1 MGAAAHRVLQEQVS
15 ALNAMSIKLA
25 GVSCKDKQLS
35 IPVFTIAILLAGAPV
50 HLEGAPPEAPA
61 LISAP
66 VASDQ
71 AVPDPAA
78 PVAAPEQALPAAPEP
93 APLPAE
99 APAPAQDLPTEAPA
113 PDPAA
118 DPSDPNA
125 IIVTARQPA
134 PHDPLQSVNAEI
146 FGTVQAI
153 DTALV
158 GPAAMT
164 YKRAVPGPVRSG
176 LRNFFNN
183 LQEPVVFL
191 NYLLQIKPGKAV
203 ETLGRFTINS
213 TIGVAGLVDVAK
225 KRPFKLPRRPNGFGY
240 TLGYYG
246 LKPGPYMYL
255 PLIGPTTTRDL
266 FGRWVDLL
274 VLPLAVGQPFNDPL
288 YSISAVVIRSLDER
302 AEADEALRKLREES
316 ADPYVDIREA
326 YLRTRQ
332 AEIDALRGRPGV
344 VINPTPRRFEPAP
357 ARIAPPIVPGLP
369 DLSGQ
374 VPDLPD
380 LQTP

>member
-1 MGAAAHRVLQEQVS
+1 
-15 ALNAMSIKLA
+15 MSIKLA
-25 GVSCKDKQLS
+25 GVSCKDKRLS
-35 IPVFTIAILLAGAPV
+35 VPLITIAILLAGASV
-50 HLEGAPPEAPA
+50 DQDGAPPEAPA
-61 LISAP
+61 LISGS
-66 VASDQ
+66 VAGDQ
-71 AVPDPAA
+71 DIPDPAA
-78 PVAAPEQALPAAPEP
+78 PVAVAEQ
-93 APLPAE
+93 PLPAGPTD
-99 APAPAQDLPTEAPA
+99 APAPAQDLPAEAPK

-118 DPSDPNA
+118 DQADPNA
-125 IIVTARQPA
+125 IIVTARQRT

-146 FGTVQAI
+146 FGTVQAV
-153 DTALV
+153 DTALI

-191 NYLLQIKPGKAV
+191 HYLLQIKPGKAV

-213 TIGVAGLVDVAK
+213 TVGVAGLVDVAR

-246 LKPGPYMYL
+246 VKPGPYMYL
-255 PLIGPTTTRDL
+255 PLIGPTTARDL

-274 VLPLAVGQPFNDPL
+274 VLPFAVGKPFNDPL
-288 YSISAVVIRSLDER
+288 YSISSVVIRSLDER
-302 AEADEALRKLREES
+302 AEADEALRQLREES

-332 AEIDALRGRPGV
+332 AEIDALHGRQGI
-344 VINPTPRRFEPAP
+344 VINPTPGRFEPAP

-374 VPDLPD
+374 VPDL
-380 LQTP
+380 QTP

>member
-1 MGAAAHRVLQEQVS
+1 
-15 ALNAMSIKLA
+15 MS
-25 GVSCKDKQLS
+25 V
-35 IPVFTIAILLAGAPV
+35 PVFTFVLLMAGAPV
-50 HLEGAPPEAPA
+50 NQGVPLEAPA

-66 VASDQ
+66 TASDQ
-71 AVPDPAA
+71 EVPDPAGSYE
-78 PVAAPEQALPAAPEP
+78 VAEPPLPAAPASTP
-93 APLPAE
+93 AD
-99 APAPAQDLPTEAPA
+99 APAPAQSPPTDAPS
-113 PDPAA
+113 PDPADNPA
-118 DPSDPNA
+118 DPNA
-125 IIVTARQPA
+125 IIVTARPSV
-134 PHDPLQSVNAEI
+134 PEDPFQSVNAEI

-153 DTALV
+153 DTAVV

-164 YKRAVPGPVRSG
+164 YKRTVPGPVRSG

-203 ETLGRFTINS
+203 ETLGRFTIN
-213 TIGVAGLVDVAK
+213 TTVGVAGLVDVAK

-246 LKPGPYMYL
+246 VKSGPYMYL

-274 VLPLAVGQPFNDPL
+274 VLPLAVGKPFNDPL
-288 YSISAVVIRSLDER
+288 YSISTVVIRSLDER

-326 YLRTRQ
+326 YLRNRQ
-332 AEIDALRGRPGV
+332 AEIDALRGRPSI
-344 VINPTPRRFEPAP
+344 VINPTPGNFDPDPGRAT
-357 ARIAPPIVPGLP
+357 PPTDPMLP
-369 DLSGQ
+369 DLSP
-374 VPDLPD
+374 VLPD
-380 LQTP
+380 IQTP